1 MWHEVHMLI
10 LSAAHQSVF
19 IIHHLQDVFEKIVPQ
34 KYIGPGTEEELAA
47 LHKSSAP
54 EMTENDAL

>member
-1 MWHEVHMLI
+1 MRHEVPILI
-10 LSAAHQSVF
+10 LVTAHPNESVLP
-19 IIHHLQDVFEKIVPQ
+19 LQDVFEKIVPQ
-34 KYIGPGTEEELAA
+34 KYIGSGTEEELAA